1 MKTQTNNFLAQ
12 LDKTEMS
19 HLMQEVKETV
29 VTNNETANHK
39 NILSTAD
46 FWNIQKMVRPRIQ
59 RRYIL

>member
-1 MKTQTNNFLAQ
+1 MQTNNFLAQ

-19 HLMQEVKETV
+19 QLTQEVKETV
-29 VTNNETANHK
+29 VTNSDNTNHK
-39 NILSTAD
+39 NMLSTAD